1 MLEER
6 VTALEQKLRELADKL
21 KALQTVPAVEEDN
34 GGKTKKK
41 S

>member
-6 VTALEQKLRELADKL
+6 VAKLEQKLRELADKL
-21 KALQTVPAVEEDN
+21 KALQSVPVAEEDN